1 MDLKQKGI
9 QKDGFLSSTEKFIY
23 SMRELDQTISFNPVT
38 ANNFS
43 IELLSWTAPKWE
55 TKSRLVYWLLRWRSH
70 FKLVHS
76 IN

>member
-43 IELLSWTAPKWE
+43 IELLSWTALK
-55 TKSRLVYWLLRWRSH
+55 
-70 FKLVHS
+70 
-76 IN
+76 